1 MNETG
6 LRRILPEQYSGS
18 GQTFGT
24 QRHPSII
31 DPILSK
37 RVCFYKSGDPQF
49 NGLRLVI
56 NNRTFKTFDALLDSL
71 SKKVPL
77 PFGVR
82 NITTPRGVHAI
93 NTLDELEDGKSYI
106 CSDSRKVKPINLA
119 LARKKLPPWYH
130 ARPVSS
136 RRRTVQQARF
146 FPGRSIH
153 KQEQVLVRT
162 PKRLLVFRNGDPT
175 AKHTV
180 VLNKKTILSY
190 EAILEYISALLQF
203 HVVKLH
209 TPDGRRVSLILC
221 SGTVVAVGREPFR
234 PAIYSAQKSP
244 APTWLHT
251 NRMGVRRQKALNRT
265 FIYSS
270 RFSVDETISQVHFEE
285 LCQSSGP
292 LLTCSLPSEDDIEKS
307 FRVNQDGSMTV
318 EMKVRLTI
326 KEEETIH
333 WTTTLSRSS
342 VASQLNAA
350 CLPEPEAEQEMCSLK
365 STSLD
370 LQSPT
375 SSIDT
380 FNKDRTK
387 DNNDEDPPSPSN
399 GAFSETGTEEDEIKN
414 HTDVASPGRAPTPGH
429 KQISTKQA
437 SMESIKSVTPDG
449 IQEGMIGS
457 YSYREKTE
465 NRTMTEQY
473 CMIKQ
478 SSTRPVPKPRRLGSV
493 DTNSR
498 NVSAFKSTG
507 IMQIE
512 SSGEEVTETV
522 LHIYEQQTCQ
532 ENFLA
537 NVCAHSMSASGI
549 TLGRPA
555 TAGTGHLS
563 LTNEFEPELWRPS
576 TASESVNIWRA
587 ESVSETSELNL
598 PSLKTVSVQAASKQ
612 QFQKLT
618 KGQVRP
624 QEKRVSPKTKV
635 INKHVQRPFTPG
647 KRQKENFTGATE
659 PRKRVRTPPTF
670 SSAGFIKR
678 IYGNKFKSAKT
689 MKRLKKRQKQNGDVT
704 TNSSQVTDG
713 TTKTVV
719 KDPNKASTLKENMTE
734 RGSFESN
741 RLGTVVSQPRGILT
755 RQTSM
760 HMEKKSENESC
771 DISES
776 MSLPAFN
783 SSTSVTNEYVE
794 NWLEK
799 AHLNLPL
806 YPNEESTKQE
816 EVTENDRC
824 EESEKKHGLIIA
836 EEKVKCLAETSETCQ
851 TSEQPPENPLGTSVK
866 LRVQSF
872 ENKSSPPAETTSVG
886 QHIAHNQTTTT
897 KADNC
902 RSVSQINTEETNPL
916 SNGICSQMIAPTS
929 KTSTEMPL
937 CGEVEHKSSAIKISF
952 QKATPTNTLSMDLPP
967 PPPELSNTEYCM
979 SDVSSVASS
988 SIYRVSSLSSESTD
1002 NHPSSNS
1009 PTSDKA
1015 ASPTDSTMEIT
1026 SVHTDVPSPSR
1037 EAPLPTTPSIKRAP
1051 LVSNVSLEKK
1061 MFLRKAC
1068 LDKYTL
1074 SSDVHSETSALSAPI
1089 STVGYDGLPN
1099 GICLTGTEQ
1108 SIKAAPDETHQSISD
1123 LMGSPS
1129 CCTSVSPVS
1138 LTSEERASSPSVSSS
1153 EASMKRNLQI
1163 KETKTPSLPQKDA
1176 SSPKTMA
1183 KKAKLTSSPSPERRS
1198 QMNKSSLELPS
1209 NPQKL
1214 SSVHIRLPDKNMS
1227 SNTGIQKHAVPN
1239 AGAPTERK
1247 QKLYKPKL
1255 QKRSSPYSQS
1265 LDMVS
1270 TPVKHKTS
1278 RKLLSRNLSS
1288 DNPLEPINK
1297 TQRKTASQRKSTQT
1311 PQSVKSETKLDKT
1324 PTCGPLL
1331 SPGAD
1336 QRDEN
1341 KEDQE
1346 NSLTDMQITPQPLNI
1361 ANQPNMKPVLE
1372 KICFSI
1378 KSIRQMTQ
1386 NKRPSCL
1393 EKSNSLP
1400 DFSSH
1405 VASTFGSSSKA
1416 LLAFLSVMTLKEGI
1430 TNLNMDELNAN
1441 NVSCAEALKMIDS
1454 LREIASIED
1463 SHKLKTSLSNLQQSA
1478 SKQLL
1483 QSWKGFQELGDKCK
1497 SRSST
1502 PESLELI
1509 TEDGPEQDCG
1519 IEESVIN
1526 EIMESLDIPEKL
1538 KEELASLRVGAKS
1551 DNDEKIS
1558 PNANA
1563 NHFSTEDCANVT
1575 QEDNV
1580 DVRSIIKRFTDI
1592 NQTKR
1597 SGTDNTHTI
1606 AETAKH
1612 KPTRP
1617 ATKDSDGQYG
1627 QNGESKNP
1635 PAELDSKQNPEER
1648 QLHSAELFVQE
1659 NGLDSC
1665 RDAVDQE
1672 NQEDDEEKTTHRTA
1686 NLKKEPEE
1694 QDVECRQLQTESE
1707 ESMNIPDNE
1716 SEHDDKSESEEEGQ
1730 KSANKDLARKDSC
1743 EQTVSSSEAGEQ
1755 QSSEEEEPE
1764 VACEEINQES
1774 SEADDLSNPESPSDE
1789 EEDKQSSSN
1798 YVELN
1803 VREKKSCPE
1812 SENQFLSEEEQSEV
1826 ECKELSNRDDSSEP
1840 ARPSSSEKEQQSQT
1854 CSMGLNASVEES
1866 TGNSEFDESSSEEEQ
1881 PEVEFKELQVI
1892 VEESLSGIED
1902 EEEDVGEEHRHNPPN
1917 DGVQTKKFRGLN
1929 ALIEEA
1935 EEDMDSSENE
1945 DLHADETQTC
1955 DKSTI
1960 GRDLIENKDS
1970 YTNKDSS
1977 SLIMSDS
1984 LGKHFRFSADD
1995 DSGNDH
2001 CDEHVEEEQPM
2012 VNDEHISSSM
2022 EEELSY
2028 YDKESSSEGEQ
2039 VNMERYVEES
2049 RIQYNQAPVVET
2061 QPEDTKCEKAAEKLK
2076 HHSEEVTSQSVAE
2089 RVSLLEKQVADAQ
2102 KRKDTTKSSPIRH
2115 FSQRNVPLESDEED
2129 SPSDSPT
2136 SQLALCTRS
2145 APQSSLSFSYDS
2157 SGVITTEPES
2167 NRVRSIREMFLAK
2180 SATDVQERRYPS
2192 SHELRAETSVSG
2204 GYQSQTSSELSSGE
2218 DDSARKSITKGF
2230 VRRTIERLYGKKDA
2244 ETNEEASERPPSE
2257 QKQKRKEHPSIFSP
2271 FHTARAKAM
2280 SELSYFNSA
2289 NALDTLSEATRC
2301 ITFNAQV
2308 GPGDGVRLDDGQWLL
2323 RENTLIRKSVSDPV
2337 GINKNFTNA
2346 PKEEDICKDTEED
2359 TPYSLFSTKP
2369 EVEEKNKVLSRKC
2382 TYFSLPH
2389 ASDSDACQ
2397 DDVSMVSKGSANS
2410 SDGVVEPK
2418 DNSEDTKS
2426 WAERNGMLP
2435 GVPDFKIKDNKVHP
2449 LTEPPPDGEVV
2460 VVQPGKGYGVVNRR
2474 LQEPDVLDILYN
2486 FCGEN
2491 FQILFYGSCIN
2502 PVKLKQFVGVF
2513 FPPFCHIFTHCG
2525 LLFHGNIKSCTSM
2538 ETAQPWL
2545 EVQRIHHCPL
2555 CSNTRFDY
2563 FPKT

>member
-209 TPDGRRVSLILC
+209 TPDGRRVDGLPGLILC

-285 LCQSSGP
+285 LFKKKSLPYSSKSRNFSPSSERYIVHQIHNTIAESSCEIHSNPTNSVEFESSRILESVAETEGDTC
-292 LLTCSLPSEDDIEKS
+292 LGDGVDGQTCSLPSEDDIEKS

-537 NVCAHSMSASGI
+537 N
-549 TLGRPA
+549 
-555 TAGTGHLS
+555 
-563 LTNEFEPELWRPS
+563 
-576 TASESVNIWRA
+576 
-587 ESVSETSELNL
+587 
-598 PSLKTVSVQAASKQ
+598 
-612 QFQKLT
+612 
-618 KGQVRP
+618 
-624 QEKRVSPKTKV
+624 
-635 INKHVQRPFTPG
+635 
-647 KRQKENFTGATE
+647 
-659 PRKRVRTPPTF
+659 
-670 SSAGFIKR
+670 
-678 IYGNKFKSAKT
+678 
-689 MKRLKKRQKQNGDVT
+689 
-704 TNSSQVTDG
+704 
-713 TTKTVV
+713 
-719 KDPNKASTLKENMTE
+719 
-734 RGSFESN
+734 
-741 RLGTVVSQPRGILT
+741 
-755 RQTSM
+755 TSM

-836 EEKVKCLAETSETCQ
+836 EEK
-851 TSEQPPENPLGTSVK
+851 
-866 LRVQSF
+866 
-872 ENKSSPPAETTSVG
+872 
-886 QHIAHNQTTTT
+886 
-897 KADNC
+897 
-902 RSVSQINTEETNPL
+902 
-916 SNGICSQMIAPTS
+916 
-929 KTSTEMPL
+929 
-937 CGEVEHKSSAIKISF
+937 
-952 QKATPTNTLSMDLPP
+952 
-967 PPPELSNTEYCM
+967 
-979 SDVSSVASS
+979 
-988 SIYRVSSLSSESTD
+988 
-1002 NHPSSNS
+1002 
-1009 PTSDKA
+1009 
-1015 ASPTDSTMEIT
+1015 
-1026 SVHTDVPSPSR
+1026 
-1037 EAPLPTTPSIKRAP
+1037 
-1051 LVSNVSLEKK
+1051 
-1061 MFLRKAC
+1061 
-1068 LDKYTL
+1068 
-1074 SSDVHSETSALSAPI
+1074 
-1089 STVGYDGLPN
+1089 
-1099 GICLTGTEQ
+1099 
-1108 SIKAAPDETHQSISD
+1108 
-1123 LMGSPS
+1123 
-1129 CCTSVSPVS
+1129 
-1138 LTSEERASSPSVSSS
+1138 
-1153 EASMKRNLQI
+1153 
-1163 KETKTPSLPQKDA
+1163 
-1176 SSPKTMA
+1176 
-1183 KKAKLTSSPSPERRS
+1183 
-1198 QMNKSSLELPS
+1198 
-1209 NPQKL
+1209 
-1214 SSVHIRLPDKNMS
+1214 
-1227 SNTGIQKHAVPN
+1227 
-1239 AGAPTERK
+1239 
-1247 QKLYKPKL
+1247 
-1255 QKRSSPYSQS
+1255 
-1265 LDMVS
+1265 
-1270 TPVKHKTS
+1270 
-1278 RKLLSRNLSS
+1278 
-1288 DNPLEPINK
+1288 
-1297 TQRKTASQRKSTQT
+1297 
-1311 PQSVKSETKLDKT
+1311 
-1324 PTCGPLL
+1324 
-1331 SPGAD
+1331 
-1336 QRDEN
+1336 
-1341 KEDQE
+1341 
-1346 NSLTDMQITPQPLNI
+1346 
-1361 ANQPNMKPVLE
+1361 PNMKPVLE

-2491 FQILFYGSCIN
+2491 CPIL
-2502 PVKLKQFVGVF
+2502 
-2513 FPPFCHIFTHCG
+2513 
-2525 LLFHGNIKSCTSM
+2525 
-2538 ETAQPWL
+2538 
-2545 EVQRIHHCPL
+2545 
-2555 CSNTRFDY
+2555 
-2563 FPKT
+2563 